1 MPSSEIFA
9 DMSLCLAVLSSD
21 PSVNEQQNGLF
32 HYVYDLHHGFL
43 SKLQYWNTEHA
54 GFENLKD
61 FAVHG
66 YFKARYFLW
75 KIASALLLF
84 MNANIA
90 SKFCIL
96 ETNLLLLTWYLLYY
110 IISWTIFVK
119 NFMMIFNS
127 LLFMSTVNKYYL
139 STLQIRKL
147 GT

>member
-32 HYVYDLHHGFL
+32 HYVYDLHHDFL
-43 SKLQYWNTEHA
+43 SKFQYWNTEHT

-75 KIASALLLF
+75 KIASALLLTVHECKY
-84 MNANIA
+84 
-90 SKFCIL
+90 SK
-96 ETNLLLLTWYLLYY
+96 
-110 IISWTIFVK
+110 
-119 NFMMIFNS
+119 
-127 LLFMSTVNKYYL
+127 
-139 STLQIRKL
+139 
-147 GT
+147 